1 MHDPCSPR
9 LVKTVCEK
17 PHLKT
22 QGEKWVRGIWVSSHV
37 GLRTPQVGGLC
48 MATGEDLQAS
58 LDTSEVADYTA
69 VVLLQQ
75 TAD

>member
-1 MHDPCSPR
+1 MGTRDLGQLSR
-9 LVKTVCEK
+9 
-17 PHLKT
+17 
-22 QGEKWVRGIWVSSHV
+22 I